1 MTNSVSSVTS
11 RLNSIYPIV
20 LVYFYAR
27 EGGGKKIIQYNC
39 LFCKKKND
47 SFIFYYMYLKYCL
60 YMLFHK
66 NVSLVIVV
74 PAAWD
79 DVGWLQRRRESILP
93 LGVPGLW
100 HVSWDR
106 NHAYHRHVR
115 GQDENH
121 DGTLKQKSTNPEKN
135 QQCTNQ
141 LKVCATD
148 YCHD

>member
-39 LFCKKKND
+39 LFCKKND

-66 NVSLVIVV
+66 NVSLIT
-74 PAAWD
+74 
-79 DVGWLQRRRESILP
+79 LELLFQLP
-93 LGVPGLW
+93 EMMSVDSRDGENPFFHLVFQACGMFLGIGIMLIIAMYEDKMKTMMEP
-100 HVSWDR
+100 
-106 NHAYHRHVR
+106 
-115 GQDENH
+115 
-121 DGTLKQKSTNPEKN
+121 
-135 QQCTNQ
+135 
-141 LKVCATD
+141 
-148 YCHD
+148 

>member
-39 LFCKKKND
+39 LFCKKDD

-66 NVSLVIVV
+66 NVSLVT
-74 PAAWD
+74 
-79 DVGWLQRRRESILP
+79 LELLFQLP
-93 LGVPGLW
+93 EMMSVDSRDGENPFFHLVFQACGMFLGIGIMLIIAMYEDKMKTMMEP
-100 HVSWDR
+100 
-106 NHAYHRHVR
+106 
-115 GQDENH
+115 
-121 DGTLKQKSTNPEKN
+121 
-135 QQCTNQ
+135 
-141 LKVCATD
+141 
-148 YCHD
+148 

>member
-39 LFCKKKND
+39 LFCKKKM
-47 SFIFYYMYLKYCL
+47 IHL
-60 YMLFHK
+60 YFTTCTLNIVYICYF
-66 NVSLVIVV
+66 IVV

-121 DGTLKQKSTNPEKN
+121 DGTLKQQSTNPEKS
-135 QQCTNQ
+135 QPCTNQ